1 VDAGVFSGASRERR
15 GDFSGELYG
24 TVEMMILLLLTSI
37 YGIGFVGVFCLHT
50 QLPATLGLALLR
62 SAFWPL
68 WVTTG
73 WPHGQPL
80 PMD

>member
-1 VDAGVFSGASRERR
+1 
-15 GDFSGELYG
+15 
-24 TVEMMILLLLTSI
+24 MMILLLLTSI